1 MELLERIQKE
11 YIQAMKE
18 KDEIKASVLNMLK
31 SQIKYK
37 EIELKGTGKEL
48 QEGDLIEIVRKE
60 IKKREEA
67 IEMYKQTA
75 REDLLKKEEQELEIL
90 KNYLPKL
97 PSDEEIKA
105 EIEKIIQEVG
115 AKDKKDFGKVMKAS
129 MEKLKGLVDGSKI
142 KEIVESLLK

>member
-37 EIELKGTGKEL
+37 EIELKGLGKEL
-48 QEGDLIEIVRKE
+48 SELDLIEIIRKE

-67 IEMYKQTA
+67 IEMYKQTS
-75 REDLLKKEEQELEIL
+75 REDLLKKETLELEVL

-97 PSDEEIKA
+97 PSEEEIR
-105 EIEKIIQEVG
+105 ETVRKIIVEVG
-115 AKDKKDFGKVMKAS
+115 AQGKKDFGKVMKAC
-129 MEKLKGLVDGSKI
+129 MDKFKGLVDGSKI
-142 KEIVESLLK
+142 KEIVDSELK